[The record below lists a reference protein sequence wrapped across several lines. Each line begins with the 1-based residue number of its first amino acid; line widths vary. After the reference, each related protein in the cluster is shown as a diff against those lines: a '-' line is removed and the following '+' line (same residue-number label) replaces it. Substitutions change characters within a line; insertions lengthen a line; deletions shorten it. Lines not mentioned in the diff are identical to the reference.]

1 MADAETAVTLAPKEA
16 DGYASREVLRMNGIW
31 DWNGAEADLK
41 KALALDPAADKT
53 LGNYAT
59 LLERLGQLT
68 EAIAVG
74 RSATEI
80 DPLSTI
86 AWSNLGQYLT
96 SHKDE
101 PAAHEALRRCLEINP
116 ESSFGGHHLA
126 ILWLLDGNPAE
137 ALATARKIGIEAFR
151 LTDVAKA
158 EHSLGHAKESQQ
170 ALDELI
176 AKHAADGAYQ
186 VAETFA
192 WRGEKDNAFEW
203 LERAYQQRD
212 GGLSEVKVD
221 LLLDRLHGDPR
232 FKTVLKRMNLPE

>member
-1 MADAETAVTLAPKEA
+1 
-16 DGYASREVLRMNGIW
+16 
-31 DWNGAEADLK
+31 
-41 KALALDPAADKT
+41 
-53 LGNYAT
+53 
-59 LLERLGQLT
+59 
-68 EAIAVG
+68 
-74 RSATEI
+74 
-80 DPLSTI
+80 
-86 AWSNLGQYLT
+86 
-96 SHKDE
+96 
-101 PAAHEALRRCLEINP
+101 
-116 ESSFGGHHLA
+116 LA